1 MSEIED
7 FLRKAAQRRKDKK
20 KKAPPLPP
28 PAAAE
33 PTVPIQP
40 LQQQPL
46 SQPLQSQTRPS
57 SFSRELQNRHVVENS
72 VHQHFDTSGDPSRA
86 ESGGFA
92 DLELVD
98 ERMEEHLHERFD
110 RAIGSLKESAAT
122 SGARD
127 NGAVAGNPVG
137 SADSSWMRDSK
148 RALQSADGLNRSMP
162 RRNGKFGEP

>member
-122 SGARD
+122 SYRSGRTSSP
-127 NGAVAGNPVG
+127 VIAGLFSNPQNIRQAIIM
-137 SADSSWMRDSK
+137 SEIMKPLALRDSEPK
-148 RALQSADGLNRSMP
+148 RS
-162 RRNGKFGEP
+162 